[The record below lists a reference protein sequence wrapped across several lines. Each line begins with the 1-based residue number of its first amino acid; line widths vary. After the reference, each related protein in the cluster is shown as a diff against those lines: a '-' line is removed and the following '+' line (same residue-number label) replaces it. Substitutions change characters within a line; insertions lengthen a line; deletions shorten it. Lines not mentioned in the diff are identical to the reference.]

1 MSCKWNIICSICEK
15 EITKENVVRNGAYKT
30 RKCRKCLNKII
41 STFNKKRNEQKKK
54 DKWF

>member
-1 MSCKWNIICSICEK
+1 MICTVCKK
-15 EITKENVVRNGAYKT
+15 EITKENIVRNGAYKT